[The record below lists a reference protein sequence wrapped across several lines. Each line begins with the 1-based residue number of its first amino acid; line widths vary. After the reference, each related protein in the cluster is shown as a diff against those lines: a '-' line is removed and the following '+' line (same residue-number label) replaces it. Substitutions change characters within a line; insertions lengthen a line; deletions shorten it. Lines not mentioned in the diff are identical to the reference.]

1 MVRNLESNSKM
12 LKQSGLR
19 SMAMVKHQESKVRDA
34 ESSKGMRIQLA
45 PLGRSWKDCKA
56 LIWNG
61 KAVQVNS
68 TESILRGL
76 VSLTPSSAPILMC

>member
-1 MVRNLESNSKM
+1 MVRNRESNSKM

-45 PLGRSWKDCKA
+45 YLGRSWKDCKA
-56 LIWNG
+56 LRWNG